1 MGKCLLQDSV
11 VPAKGREHWRR
22 LGGSLLLCYR
32 PGGESH
38 TRRWPIE
45 ASCQKMRRRPEDSE
59 PVPSMICSLEKARRV
74 LEVTTHIANGN
85 GGQRAERDQNTPDN
99 VMRER

>member
-1 MGKCLLQDSV
+1 
-11 VPAKGREHWRR
+11 
-22 LGGSLLLCYR
+22 
-32 PGGESH
+32 
-38 TRRWPIE
+38 
-45 ASCQKMRRRPEDSE
+45 MRRRPEDSE
-59 PVPSMICSLEKARRV
+59 PVPSMICSLEKGRRV